1 MLCILERVRAWGMV
15 VVEVFWTDCPA
26 YVLLVLHNKREQ
38 AAACLCL
45 CLEPFSIHLLELV
58 AVLGVL
64 LVVDAV

>member
-1 MLCILERVRAWGMV
+1 MV
-15 VVEVFWTDCPA
+15 VVEVFWADCLA
-26 YVLLVLHNKREQ
+26 YLLLVLYNKREQ

-45 CLEPFSIHLLELV
+45 CIEPFSIHLLKLA